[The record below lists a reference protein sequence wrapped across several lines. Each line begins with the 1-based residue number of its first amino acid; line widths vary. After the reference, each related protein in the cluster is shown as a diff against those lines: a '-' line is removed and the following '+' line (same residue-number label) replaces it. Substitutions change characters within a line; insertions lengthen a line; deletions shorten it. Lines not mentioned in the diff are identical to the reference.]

1 MTQVVD
7 CNNKD
12 RRNTTIDFFK
22 CVACILV
29 IINHFHHDGLVG
41 SIEYTISHLGVP
53 LFFMVSGYFL
63 WRGSLSDVENALPK
77 KIKHAAKLTFIH
89 LSIYLSFGLISL
101 AIVKGLSVKILIDFL
116 IGAFSLKAIIKTA
129 LFSATL
135 YGGAVVLMGFARRIH
150 FVLRYVQA

>member
-7 CNNKD
+7 CNNKA

-41 SIEYTISHLGVP
+41 SIEVTVSHLGVP

-63 WRGSLSDVENALPK
+63 WRSSLSDVEKVLPK
-77 KIKHAAKLTFIH
+77 KIKHAAKLTFTH
-89 LSIYLSFGLISL
+89 LSIYFVFGLISL
-101 AIVKGLSVKILIDFL
+101 VIEKGLSGKILLDFL
-116 IGAFSLKAIIKTA
+116 
-129 LFSATL
+129 
-135 YGGAVVLMGFARRIH
+135 
-150 FVLRYVQA
+150 